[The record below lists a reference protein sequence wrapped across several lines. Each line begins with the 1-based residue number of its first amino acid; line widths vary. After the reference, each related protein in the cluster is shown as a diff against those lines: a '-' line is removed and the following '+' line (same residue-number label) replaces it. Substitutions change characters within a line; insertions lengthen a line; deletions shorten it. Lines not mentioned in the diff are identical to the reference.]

1 MKKTFKT
8 KTDSGY
14 NGFMEI
20 EGTEEEIREVE
31 EEMRKEEEI

>member
-14 NGFMEI
+14 RGVIEI
-20 EGTEEEIREVE
+20 EGTEEEIKEVE
-31 EEMRKEEEI
+31 EEMENV